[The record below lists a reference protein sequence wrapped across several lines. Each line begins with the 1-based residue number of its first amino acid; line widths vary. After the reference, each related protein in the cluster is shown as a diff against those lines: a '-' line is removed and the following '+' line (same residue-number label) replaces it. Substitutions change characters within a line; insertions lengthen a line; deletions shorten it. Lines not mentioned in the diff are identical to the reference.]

1 MSPKLK
7 VTVGGRAGSG
17 FFVQIRFRSREVT
30 TLCRLREC
38 QEPGWELS
46 RLPTEKPMP
55 FDVCQRATVSAFLTV
70 GIYARDKLSVNFR
83 TIDRGYLLKEKT
95 ADPGGTVRATP
106 S

>member
-1 MSPKLK
+1 
-7 VTVGGRAGSG
+7 
-17 FFVQIRFRSREVT
+17 
-30 TLCRLREC
+30 
-38 QEPGWELS
+38 
-46 RLPTEKPMP
+46 MP